1 MRYFRTQLWAI
12 PNFYHILYRRR
23 GLQDELFLELCL
35 LLLLQNM
42 LQKSRSRMSN
52 KLKQEKKKRLM
63 ASIFPITTM
72 IMISRGVMSN
82 MAREN
87 YIAAFYFLYSY
98 LHFGSKRSGNVVLY
112 NLSRYCSSLFAG

>member
-1 MRYFRTQLWAI
+1 MRYFRTWLWAI

-42 LQKSRSRMSN
+42 LQKSTSRMSN
-52 KLKQEKKKRLM
+52 KLKQEKKKSPM
-63 ASIFPITTM
+63 ASILPITTM

-82 MAREN
+82 MARGN
-87 YIAAFYFLYSY
+87 YIAAFYFLYSC
-98 LHFGSKRSGNVVLY
+98 LHFGSLRSWNIVFFKFFKFF
-112 NLSRYCSSLFAG
+112 NFFF